1 MVSPL
6 SRINVGVVIDP
17 TPTTPTDIIRSNIA
31 ASREDRRRLDLPANR

>member
-17 TPTTPTDIIRSNIA
+17 TPTTDIIRSNIA
-31 ASREDRRRLDLPANR
+31 ASREEHRAYM